1 MEHLLFI
8 AIGLVMAGLVTMII
22 GVKNKTL
29 TTIGLVM
36 ISLGGAGMG
45 YMAAEEPPH
54 ITESLTSKN

>member
-22 GVKNKTL
+22 GVKSKTL

-45 YMAAEEPPH
+45 YMAVEEPAH
-54 ITESLTSKN
+54 IAESLTSKN